1 VKTRALPV
9 AQMNVRLP
17 VDLIDGINDFCEDNK
32 IIKKDVIELALR
44 RFLTTENKGAAHVE
58 HVP

>member
-1 VKTRALPV
+1 
-9 AQMNVRLP
+9 MNVRLP